1 MGTGS
6 VTIATDES
14 IEVYPT
20 GSFIDIDLGTIPS
33 RPMSSMPIDPRRVPV
48 LAGSAS

>member
-1 MGTGS
+1 MSDGTACMQVLGTGA

-20 GSFIDIDLGTIPS
+20 GSVIDLDLGTIPS
-33 RPMSSMPIDPRRVPV
+33 NPASNVP
-48 LAGSAS
+48 S